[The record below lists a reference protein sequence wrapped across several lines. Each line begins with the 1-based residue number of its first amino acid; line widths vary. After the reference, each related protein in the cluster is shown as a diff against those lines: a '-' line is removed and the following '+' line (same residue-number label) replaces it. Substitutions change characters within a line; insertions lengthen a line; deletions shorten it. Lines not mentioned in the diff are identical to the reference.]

1 MEGIMTNHI
10 ETKTVIITGAGSGF
24 GRLTALKIA
33 ARGARVV
40 CADINAAA
48 ALATAEE
55 IRAQNGQALGVTA
68 DVTQVEDM
76 RKVAQQAI
84 EAFGAIDVMINNAGI
99 MPLSFI
105 AEHEASLAAWNRCID
120 INFKGVMNGVA
131 AVHDQMLAQGRG
143 HVINISSIYGNTP
156 TAGAA
161 IYGATKA
168 AIDYFSHALRQES
181 RGKIKVTVV
190 KPTGVMNT
198 GLGATVL
205 DGSAGAGIVGFNQAE
220 FFGAVG
226 KMMSGTAP
234 AEWLDKDNIQYTFL
248 DAEHIA
254 DAIVGVIDQPWGV
267 SISDITVR
275 ASGDHYIN

>member
-1 MEGIMTNHI
+1 MTNHI
-10 ETKTVIITGAGSGF
+10 EAKTVIITGAGSGF
-24 GRLTALKIA
+24 GRLTAQKIA

-48 ALATAEE
+48 ALATAEG
-55 IRAQNGQALGVTA
+55 IRAQGGQALGVAA
-68 DVTQVEDM
+68 DVTQAADM
-76 RKVAQQAI
+76 RKLAQQAI
-84 EAFGAIDVMINNAGI
+84 EAFGSIDVMINNAGI
-99 MPLSFI
+99 MPLSYL
-105 AEHEASLAAWNRCID
+105 AEHETALPAWDRCID

-198 GLGATVL
+198 GLSATVL
-205 DGSAGAGIVGFNQAE
+205 NGSAGAGIVGFNQAE

-226 KMMSGTAP
+226 QLMSGTAP

-254 DAIVGVIDQPWGV
+254 DAVVGVIDQPWGV

>member
-1 MEGIMTNHI
+1 MTNHI
-10 ETKTVIITGAGSGF
+10 EAKTVIITGAGSGF
-24 GRLTALKIA
+24 GRLTAQKIA

-48 ALATAEE
+48 ALATAEG
-55 IRAQNGQALGVTA
+55 IRAQGGQALGVAA
-68 DVTQVEDM
+68 DVTQAADM
-76 RKVAQQAI
+76 RKLAQQAI
-84 EAFGAIDVMINNAGI
+84 EAFGSIDVMINNAGI
-99 MPLSFI
+99 MPLSYL
-105 AEHEASLAAWNRCID
+105 AEHETALPAWDRCID

-198 GLGATVL
+198 GLSATVL
-205 DGSAGAGIVGFNQAE
+205 NGSAGAGIVGFNQAE

-226 KMMSGTAP
+226 QLMSGTAP